1 MAEHTPAHPR
11 STSAY
16 AAAGRRDRFDAGTAT
31 DMGHDSG
38 HGSGH
43 DSGHGNDNGH
53 EQGKGHQ

>member
-1 MAEHTPAHPR
+1 VAEHTPEHPR

-16 AAAGRRDRFDAGTAT
+16 AAAGRRDRFDAGTAA
-31 DMGHDSG
+31 DIG

-43 DSGHGNDNGH
+43 DSGPGNDNGH